1 MRSAFAAVFFWLLLL
16 SIPSKLLPFTPV
28 EVHGQKVL
36 KLTPANSSSGFSTYK
51 NQEYRFEISYPSK
64 WQKIEFS
71 EGIERSQ
78 RKIVANFLSLPE
90 GGSDTF
96 RDYIIVEV
104 SDLQPMHELAD
115 YVNHQIDNYMELFQG
130 FRLIESQLSLP
141 NVPGNKSDGKRES
154 TLSDSK
160 IVFTYDDPLAGTIK
174 IIELYFQNKDKDKVY
189 ILSLHSGIRNY
200 NNYLPIIKRMAE
212 SFLIT

>member
-1 MRSAFAAVFFWLLLL
+1 VRAAFAAIFFWFLLL
-16 SIPSKLLPFTPV
+16 SIPSTLLPFTPV

-36 KLTPANSSSGFSTYK
+36 KLTSANNSSGFSIYK
-51 NQEYRFEISYPSK
+51 NQEYRFEISYPSE
-64 WQKIEFS
+64 WQKIEFT

-90 GGSDTF
+90 GSSDNF

-104 SDLQPMHELAD
+104 SDLQPTHQLSD
-115 YVNHQIDNYMELFQG
+115 YVNHQVDNYMQLFQG

-141 NVPGNKSDGKRES
+141 DIPGDRSDGKQGS
-154 TLSDSK
+154 ILSNSK
-160 IVFTYDDPLAGTIK
+160 IVFIYDDPLVGTIK
-174 IIELYFQNKDKDKVY
+174 IIELYFQNKDKVY

-200 NNYLPIIKRMAE
+200 DSYLPIIKRMAD
-212 SFLIT
+212 SFHIS

>member
-1 MRSAFAAVFFWLLLL
+1 LIVRAAFVAFFWLLLL
-16 SIPSKLLPFTPV
+16 SIPSTLPPSTPAGA
-28 EVHGQKVL
+28 HGQIVL
-36 KLTPANSSSGFSTYK
+36 KLAPANNSSGFSTYK
-51 NQEYRFEISYPSK
+51 NPEYRFEISYPAE

-78 RKIVANFLSLPE
+78 RKIVANFLSSPE
-90 GGSDTF
+90 GSSDNF

-104 SDLQPMHELAD
+104 SGLQPTYQLAD
-115 YVNHQIDNYMELFQG
+115 YVNHQVDNYMELFQG
-130 FRLIESQLSLP
+130 FRLIESELSLP
-141 NVPGNKSDGKRES
+141 NIPGNKSDGKRES

-174 IIELYFQNKDKDKVY
+174 IIELYFQNKDKVY

-200 NNYLPIIKRMAE
+200 DIYLPIIKRMAE